1 MMELEDVCCSQVA
14 VGRADCVRVFASPKA
29 TRKLRKNHH
38 NLASPSSATTPSS
51 RSNSSALTEPS
62 NGRHAPRGRAGSAAQ
77 DGNGGGGRN
86 WSSASD
92 GHARHAAQIASASSA
107 ASVETW
113 AGTKRLQAARSLG
126 WVAAP
131 PRGATWIFRGRNR
144 RSTARIFRGAQP
156 KIDGQDIPRAQPR
169 GIDGHR
175 RARGRARRR
184 TEQRIPD
191 HPLEILAKVEA
202 GCRAASRRTR
212 PLPETL

>member
-38 NLASPSSATTPSS
+38 NSASPSSATTPSN

-131 PRGATWIFRGRNR
+131 PRGAAW
-144 RSTARIFRGAQP
+144 IFRGAQP